1 MEPLSGDDPAEI
13 GGYRL
18 RARLGAGGMGRVYLA
33 STPGGRRVAIKVVR
47 PELGDDPDFR
57 TRFRQEIA
65 AAQRVRGLYTAELL
79 SADPD
84 ATPPFLITAYVPGPS
99 LQRAVADHGPMPA
112 ETVIRLVA
120 GVAEALQAIH
130 AAGVVHRDLKPSN
143 VLLAPDGPRVIDFG
157 IARAAEATSVTG
169 SGIRVGSPQFMAPE
183 QIRGTTAT
191 PAVDVFALGSVA
203 AFTLLGRVPF
213 GEGNPAALMHRV
225 LNAEPNLTGC
235 TGPIRDLIADCLA
248 KDPAARP
255 DPTQIIET
263 CRTLAEGNLG
273 DFAESW
279 WPTLST
285 PAQLGTVAEPQLGA
299 PSPSPS
305 ASPAPGLADAR
316 SSPPPAAQP
325 RAAQRSAAQRS
336 AGPAGVV
343 PPEWARPQP
352 AKSKGKPAPSRRG
365 LITPG
370 KPATQGI
377 PGASAAPGASGAP
390 GTSSSSTNPR
400 APGTSGVSKN
410 SGGSTNSRGPG
421 TPPPNRATSAAS
433 TGGTPTGS
441 RPAPGSTGPR
451 GRNGVATGP
460 RPYPAPG
467 RLPIPPTVVGAA
479 KFMYGGAGV
488 AVLGLLAGLGTLHSL
503 RTLIEQQNPNASQSY
518 VSASIG
524 SAVVTLV
531 LLGGLGA
538 LLWLWMARLTR
549 RGEHRARTLSTIVF
563 VVATVGGIHLISQG
577 ETTRLSGAF
586 GLIEWVV
593 GLIAII
599 LLWRSPSRRYFNA
612 LPPPGPNP
620 PRSPSLRQRAEDQR
634 THPSERDW
642 PAQRR

>member
-57 TRFRQEIA
+57 ARFRQEIA

-225 LNAEPNLTGC
+225 LNAEPDLTGC
-235 TGPIRDLIADCLA
+235 TGPIRDLIAGCLA

-255 DPTQIIET
+255 DPTQIIEI

-273 DFAESW
+273 DFADSW
-279 WPTLST
+279 WPTLTT

-305 ASPAPGLADAR
+305 ASPAPGLAAAR
-316 SSPPPAAQP
+316 SSPPPAAP
-325 RAAQRSAAQRS
+325 PSAAQRSAA
-336 AGPAGVV
+336 PAGIV

-352 AKSKGKPAPSRRG
+352 AKSKGKPPAARRG

-377 PGASAAPGASGAP
+377 PGSAGTPGAPATPRPSGN
-390 GTSSSSTNPR
+390 STNSR

-410 SGGSTNSRGPG
+410 SAGSTNSRGPG
-421 TPPPNRATSAAS
+421 TPPPSRVPGGVS

-441 RPAPGSTGPR
+441 RPAPGSTSPR
-451 GRNGVATGP
+451 GRNVVPTGP
-460 RPYPAPG
+460 RTYPAPG
-467 RLPIPPTVVGAA
+467 RLPIPTTVANAA
-479 KFMYGGAGV
+479 KFMYGGAGL

-524 SAVVTLV
+524 AAVVTLV
-531 LLGGLGA
+531 LLGGVGT

-563 VVATVGGIHLISQG
+563 VVATVGGIHFISQG

-586 GLIEWVV
+586 GLIEWAV

-599 LLWRSPSRRYFNA
+599 LLWSTPSRRYFNA
-612 LPPPGPNP
+612 LGPPSPNP

-634 THPSERDW
+634 AHPTERDW
-642 PAQRR
+642 PAQRG

>member
-1 MEPLSGDDPAEI
+1 MEPLSSDDPAEI

-225 LNAEPNLTGC
+225 LNQEPNLTGC
-235 TGPIRDLIADCLA
+235 TGPIRDLIASCLA

-305 ASPAPGLADAR
+305 ASPAPGLAAAR
-316 SSPPPAAQP
+316 SSPPPAAP
-325 RAAQRSAAQRS
+325 PPAAQRS
-336 AGPAGVV
+336 AGVGQPGRGRSPGMGPPPAGQ
-343 PPEWARPQP
+343 EQGQGQAGRR
-352 AKSKGKPAPSRRG
+352 PSRSHHAR
-365 LITPG
+365 
-370 KPATQGI
+370 Q
-377 PGASAAPGASGAP
+377 ASH
-390 GTSSSSTNPR
+390 PR
-400 APGTSGVSKN
+400 H
-410 SGGSTNSRGPG
+410 SRCP
-421 TPPPNRATSAAS
+421 RR
-433 TGGTPTGS
+433 S
-441 RPAPGSTGPR
+441 RHPR
-451 GRNGVATGP
+451 CP
-460 RPYPAPG
+460 RCPWCPWCSRHPRYPWH
-467 RLPIPPTVVGAA
+467 LPQ
-479 KFMYGGAGV
+479 
-488 AVLGLLAGLGTLHSL
+488 L
-503 RTLIEQQNPNASQSY
+503 R
-518 VSASIG
+518 
-524 SAVVTLV
+524 
-531 LLGGLGA
+531 
-538 LLWLWMARLTR
+538 R
-549 RGEHRARTLSTIVF
+549 
-563 VVATVGGIHLISQG
+563 
-577 ETTRLSGAF
+577 
-586 GLIEWVV
+586 
-593 GLIAII
+593 
-599 LLWRSPSRRYFNA
+599 PS
-612 LPPPGPNP
+612 
-620 PRSPSLRQRAEDQR
+620 
-634 THPSERDW
+634 
-642 PAQRR
+642 